1 MAVELQHFESCHYT
15 RCIST
20 ALFVIMNYYFNYELG
35 ICDHFTLILKKTVH
49 NKICSIYSSLHFC
62 PNAFLYSP
70 SANVIERINFK

>member
-1 MAVELQHFESCHYT
+1 MNWE
-15 RCIST
+15 
-20 ALFVIMNYYFNYELG
+20 FVIISLQ
-35 ICDHFTLILKKTVH
+35 LILKKTVH